1 MITLTQSQLEGW
13 IAQLYW
19 PFIRIGACFMVAPA
33 FGALFIPARLRLVL
47 AGAVAFLVAP
57 LIPQPAGIV
66 AFSLA
71 GIVITV
77 QQVIIGVA
85 IGFALQVLFDAV
97 SMGGQLL
104 ANSMGLSYAFN
115 VDPMRGTGTAALG
128 QLYALLVMLTF
139 LALDG
144 HLALIEM
151 LVQGFQTLPIGETGL
166 SNENLWTI
174 VAWGTQIFSGALAVA
189 LPGITAL
196 LVVNLAFGVI
206 SRAAPSLNLFAVG
219 FPISLVFG
227 LVIIIV
233 GLPALQS
240 AFVELLSKAFVLI
253 NGLQGA
259 RA

>member
-1 MITLTQSQLEGW
+1 MITLTQAQLEGW
-13 IAQLYW
+13 IGQLYW
-19 PFIRIGACFMVAPA
+19 PFIRIGACLMVAPA
-33 FGALFIPARLRLVL
+33 FGALMIPPRLRLVL
-47 AGAVAFLVAP
+47 AGAIAFLVAP
-57 LIPQPAGIV
+57 LIPQPTGIV

-85 IGFALQVLFDAV
+85 IGFAMQVLFDAV

-139 LALDG
+139 LSLDG
-144 HLALIEM
+144 HLALLEM
-151 LVQGFQTLPIGETGL
+151 LVQGFRTLPIGETGL
-166 SNENLWTI
+166 SNEGLWTI
-174 VAWGTQIFSGALAVA
+174 VAWGTHIFSGALAVA
-189 LPGITAL
+189 LPGVTAL
-196 LVVNLAFGVI
+196 LIVNIAFGVI

-227 LVIIIV
+227 LIIIIV

-240 AFVELLSKAFVLI
+240 AFVDLLGKAFVLLR
-253 NGLQGA
+253 GLQGG
-259 RA
+259 